1 MSDRQLGRPFGVM
14 LCATR
19 FSPTCEA
26 AMDAAFGLARHFG
39 ARLILMHVA
48 QRRADAEQAR
58 QRLETCA
65 ARAPDLH
72 VETALAYG
80 EPGHALARAAEHD
93 HADLIIIGQART
105 SDSLV
110 QLGMEEV
117 LARAAPCPVL
127 PIAIG
132 DTVVGAIRHLT
143 STEVKEKHCV
153 ICAKVSGELI
163 CEPCRNR
170 VTADALEHKRR
181 IEKAASGH

>member
-1 MSDRQLGRPFGVM
+1 MSERQPGRPFGVL

-26 AMDAAFGLARHFG
+26 AVDTAFGLARHFG

-48 QRRADAEQAR
+48 ERRADAAQAR
-58 QRLETCA
+58 QRLEAAA

-72 VETALAYG
+72 VETALAFG
-80 EPGHALARAAEHD
+80 EPGHAIARAAEHD
-93 HADLIIIGQART
+93 RADLVIIGQART
-105 SDSLV
+105 SDALV
-110 QLGMEEV
+110 QMGMEEV

-127 PIAIG
+127 PIGIG
-132 DTVVGAIRHLT
+132 DTVVGAIRHLQ
-143 STEVKEKHCV
+143 STQVKERRCLV
-153 ICAKVSGELI
+153 CAQVSGELI